1 MKVLS
6 IKWVE
11 NGKSKII
18 SDVRVIE
25 LSAKSA
31 ELNIKV
37 HSGSQ
42 YPKYAPV
49 SDINKYCVEVTK
61 ETVKSKEVDATPVVI
76 QEVNE
81 VNEVVETETNESTEP
96 VKRGRKKP
104 TFKTVA
110 EKTEWEKENSN

>member
-25 LSAKSA
+25 LSDKSA

-49 SDINKYCVEVTK
+49 SDINKYCVEVPK

-81 VNEVVETETNESTEP
+81 FVETETNESTEP